1 VQHDYKIC
9 SKCIMDTTDPDI
21 QFDSN
26 GICNHCYRYEEKMR
40 GRVFVDKS
48 NQQKFSALI
57 EKIKEEG
64 KNKQYDCIIG
74 VSGGVDSTYVA
85 YLVKNKWKLRPLA
98 IHLDNG
104 WNSELAV
111 SNIEKTLKAL
121 DIDLYT
127 YVLDWEEFKDLQ
139 LSFLYA
145 SVPDLEVPTDHV
157 IYALLNKMAIKW
169 GIPYIFTGV
178 NVRTEGVHPLKWS
191 YGLWDWK
198 YIKSVHRIFGK
209 KQLKSYLHCNMVE
222 ILYFSLIKKIKRI
235 PLLNY
240 IDYAKKEAV
249 EILEKEIGWRYYGG
263 KHYESIYT
271 RFVQGYILPT
281 KFNIDK
287 RRAHLSSLILSGETT
302 REEALNQI
310 KNDTYPSREM
320 LQEDKAFAL
329 KKLELS
335 LEDFEKI
342 MALPKKTVENYS
354 SNFQLFLF
362 LRKLSSRLKIFKYV

>member
-1 VQHDYKIC
+1 
-9 SKCIMDTTDPDI
+9 MDTTDPDI